1 MAWLQTHWI
10 AVALLAAYG
19 TLLVRHAIEGRRGTK
34 GRADYYVGGRS
45 MGGVVLGLS
54 FFATYSSTNSFV
66 GFSGQAYTYGAPWL
80 LLAPA
85 VVVFSLA
92 AWIWVAP
99 RLRAFTGAVDSVT
112 LADYVGFRFESR
124 AARVLAAVIVIF
136 ASFLY
141 MIAVFKGIGN
151 LLEIFLDIPYRG
163 AIGFVFLVVVLYT
176 AVGGFISVVKT
187 DAVQGIVMSIAAVLL
202 FWGTLNS
209 AGGLGAIDAIR
220 QAPATSGLFRWDAAM
235 PFPVLIGIIV
245 AGTLKFI
252 VDPRQLSR
260 FYALAGP
267 QAVRR
272 GLIVSTIAFLGVYTL
287 LLPIGLY
294 AHAVI
299 GGGLAESDLVV
310 PTLLGDAGILPALP
324 AAFILVAMLAAAM
337 SSLDSVLL
345 VMASTWER
353 DVISFFRRA
362 EAGRDEGGDEG
373 RAVAHTRFWVAL
385 FAVITAALALNP
397 PGSIVTLTAF
407 SGGLYAAC
415 FFPAVVLGLLWR
427 RGSGAGAVA
436 SLLTGVTVLLCWDLV
451 PFAGA
456 VHEVFPAM
464 ALSLAAYVACGLAAP
479 PLAAARR
486 LDVSL

>member
-10 AVALLAAYG
+10 AVALLAGYG
-19 TLLVRHAIEGRRGTK
+19 VVLVRHAIEGRRGTRD
-34 GRADYYVGGRS
+34 RADYYVGGRT

-80 LLAPA
+80 LVAPA
-85 VVVFSLA
+85 VVIFSLA
-92 AWIWVAP
+92 AWVWVAP

-112 LADYVGFRFESR
+112 LADYVGFRFESG
-124 AARVLAAVIVIF
+124 AARLLAAVIVIF

-151 LLEIFLDIPYRG
+151 LLEVFLDIPYEA
-163 AIGFVFLVVVLYT
+163 AIGFVFLVVVFYT

-187 DAVQGIVMSIAAVLL
+187 DAVQGIVMSVAAALL
-202 FWGTLNS
+202 FWGTVRG
-209 AGGLGAIDAIR
+209 AGGLDAIEAIR
-220 QAPATSGLFRWDAAM
+220 AAPATEGLFRWDAAM
-235 PFPVLIGIIV
+235 PFPVLIGIVV

-260 FYALAGP
+260 FYALADP
-267 QAVRR
+267 TAVRR
-272 GLIVSTIAFLGVYTL
+272 GLVVSTIAFLVVYTM

-294 AHAVI
+294 AHAVL
-299 GGGLAESDLVV
+299 GSGLAESDLVV

-353 DVISFFRRA
+353 DVISFVRQV
-362 EAGRDEGGDEG
+362 EEG

-385 FAVITAALALNP
+385 FAIVTAWLSLNP

-427 RGSGAGAVA
+427 RGTGAGAVA
-436 SLLTGVTVLLCWDLV
+436 SLISGFVVLLFWDVV
-451 PFAGA
+451 PFSDA

-464 ALSLAAYVACGLAAP
+464 ALSLAAYVGFGLAAP
-479 PLAAARR
+479 PLEAAKR
-486 LDVSL
+486 LDTPL

>member
-1 MAWLQTHWI
+1 MPMAWLQTHWI
-10 AVALLAAYG
+10 AVALLAVYG
-19 TLLVRHAIEGRRGTK
+19 AVLVRHALEGRRGTK

-54 FFATYSSTNSFV
+54 FFATYSSTNSFI
-66 GFSGQAYTYGAPWL
+66 GFSGQAYTYGAAWL
-80 LLAPA
+80 LVAPA
-85 VVVFSLA
+85 VVIFSLS
-92 AWIWVAP
+92 AWVWVAP

-112 LADYVGFRFESR
+112 LADYVGFRFESGT
-124 AARVLAAVIVIF
+124 ARLLAAVIVIF

-151 LLEIFLDIPYRG
+151 LLEIFLDIPYAA
-163 AIGFVFLVVVLYT
+163 AIGFVFLIVVFYT

-202 FWGTLNS
+202 FWGTLRG

-220 QAPATSGLFRWDAAM
+220 AAPATEGLFRWDAAM
-235 PFPVLIGIIV
+235 PFPVLIGIVV

-260 FYALAGP
+260 FYALADP
-267 QAVRR
+267 AAVRR

-299 GGGLAESDLVV
+299 GSGLAESDLVV

-353 DVISFFRRA
+353 DVISLVRHV
-362 EAGRDEGGDEG
+362 EEG
-373 RAVAHTRFWVAL
+373 RAVAETRFWVAL
-385 FAVITAALALNP
+385 FAIITAWLSLNP

-427 RGSGAGAVA
+427 RGTGAGAVA
-436 SLLTGVTVLLCWDLV
+436 SLLIGLIVLLCWDWV
-451 PFAGA
+451 PFSEA

-464 ALSLAAYVACGLAAP
+464 ALSLAAYVGFGLAAP
-479 PLAAARR
+479 PLEAAKG
-486 LDVSL
+486 LDIKL

>member
-10 AVALLAAYG
+10 AVALLAGYG
-19 TLLVRHAIEGRRGTK
+19 VVLVRHAIEGRRGTRD
-34 GRADYYVGGRS
+34 RADYYVGGRT

-80 LLAPA
+80 LVAPA
-85 VVVFSLA
+85 VVIFSLA
-92 AWIWVAP
+92 AWVWVAP

-112 LADYVGFRFESR
+112 LADYVGFRFESG
-124 AARVLAAVIVIF
+124 AARLLAAVIVIF

-151 LLEIFLDIPYRG
+151 LLEVFLDIPYQA
-163 AIGFVFLVVVLYT
+163 AIGFVFLVVVFYT

-187 DAVQGIVMSIAAVLL
+187 DAVQGIVMSVAAALL
-202 FWGTLNS
+202 FWGTVRG
-209 AGGLGAIDAIR
+209 AGGLDAIEAIR
-220 QAPATSGLFRWDAAM
+220 AAPATEGLFRWDAAM
-235 PFPVLIGIIV
+235 PFPVLIGIVV

-260 FYALAGP
+260 FYALADP
-267 QAVRR
+267 TAVRR
-272 GLIVSTIAFLGVYTL
+272 GLVVSTIAFLVVYTM

-294 AHAVI
+294 AHAVL
-299 GGGLAESDLVV
+299 GSGLAESDLVV

-353 DVISFFRRA
+353 DVISFVRQV
-362 EAGRDEGGDEG
+362 EEG

-385 FAVITAALALNP
+385 FAIITAWLSLNP

-427 RGSGAGAVA
+427 RGTGAGVVA
-436 SLLTGVTVLLCWDLV
+436 SLISGFVVLLFWDVV
-451 PFAGA
+451 PFSEA

-464 ALSLAAYVACGLAAP
+464 ALSLAAYVGFGLAAP
-479 PLAAARR
+479 PLEAAKR
-486 LDVSL
+486 LDTPL

>member
-1 MAWLQTHWI
+1 MEWLQAHWI
-10 AVALLAAYG
+10 ALALLAGYG
-19 TLLVRHAIEGRRGTK
+19 VILVRHAIEGRRGTR

-80 LLAPA
+80 LVAPA
-85 VVVFSLA
+85 VVIFSLA
-92 AWIWVAP
+92 AWVWVAP

-124 AARVLAAVIVIF
+124 PARFLAAVIVIF

-151 LLEIFLDIPYRG
+151 LLEIFLDIPYEA
-163 AIGFVFLVVVLYT
+163 AIGFVFLVVVFYT

-187 DAVQGIVMSIAAVLL
+187 DAVQGIVMSIAAALL
-202 FWGTLNS
+202 FWGTIRG
-209 AGGLGAIDAIR
+209 AGGLGALDAIR
-220 QAPATSGLFRWDAAM
+220 AAPDTAGLFRWDAAM
-235 PFPVLIGIIV
+235 PFPVLIGIVV

-260 FYALAGP
+260 FYALANP
-267 QAVRR
+267 AAVRR
-272 GLIVSTIAFLGVYTL
+272 GLVVSTLAFLCVYTM

-310 PTLLGDAGILPALP
+310 PTLLGEAGILPALP

-345 VMASTWER
+345 VMASTWDR
-353 DVISFFRRA
+353 DVISLVRWT
-362 EAGRDEGGDEG
+362 DDEG
-373 RAVAHTRFWVAL
+373 RAVTNTRVWVAL
-385 FAVITAALALNP
+385 FAIVTAWLSLDP

-427 RGSGAGAVA
+427 RGTGAGAVA
-436 SLLTGVTVLLCWDLV
+436 SLLTGVLVLLLWRYV
-451 PFAGA
+451 PFSDA

-464 ALSLAAYVACGLAAP
+464 ALSLAAYVGFGLAAP
-479 PLAAARR
+479 PLEAAKR
-486 LDVSL
+486 LDAPM

>member
-10 AVALLAAYG
+10 AVALLALYG
-19 TLLVRHAIEGRRGTK
+19 ALLVRHAIEGRRGTK
-34 GRADYYVGGRS
+34 GQADYYVGGRS

-85 VVVFSLA
+85 VVVFSLS

-187 DAVQGIVMSIAAVLL
+187 DAVQGIVMSIAAILL

-209 AGGLGAIDAIR
+209 AGGLGAMDAIR
-220 QAPATSGLFRWDAAM
+220 EAPATSELFRWDAAM

-260 FYALAGP
+260 FYALADP
-267 QAVRR
+267 TAVRR

-299 GGGLAESDLVV
+299 GSGLAESDLVV
-310 PTLLGDAGILPALP
+310 PTLLGEAGILPALP

-353 DVISFFRRA
+353 DVISLFRPQA
-362 EAGRDEGGDEG
+362 DEG
-373 RAVAHTRFWVAL
+373 RAVANTRFWVAL
-385 FAVITAALALNP
+385 FAIITAGLALNP

-427 RGSGAGAVA
+427 RGTGTGAVA
-436 SLLTGVTVLLCWDLV
+436 SLVTGFTVLVCWDWV
-451 PFAGA
+451 PFSEA

-486 LDVSL
+486 LDIKL

>member
-10 AVALLAAYG
+10 ALALLAVYG
-19 TLLVRHAIEGRRGTK
+19 ALLVRHAIEGRRGTK

-85 VVVFSLA
+85 VVVFSLS

-124 AARVLAAVIVIF
+124 AARVLAAIIVIF

-187 DAVQGIVMSIAAVLL
+187 DAVQGIVMSIAAILL

-220 QAPATSGLFRWDAAM
+220 TAPATSELFRWDAAM

-260 FYALAGP
+260 FYALADP
-267 QAVRR
+267 TAVRR

-299 GGGLAESDLVV
+299 GSGLAESDLVV

-353 DVISFFRRA
+353 DVISLFRPRA
-362 EAGRDEGGDEG
+362 DEG
-373 RAVAHTRFWVAL
+373 RAVAHTRLWVAL
-385 FAVITAALALNP
+385 FAIITAWLALNP

-427 RGSGAGAVA
+427 RGTGAGAVA
-436 SLLTGVTVLLCWDLV
+436 SLLTGFTVLLFWDLV
-451 PFAGA
+451 PFSGA

-464 ALSLAAYVACGLAAP
+464 ALSLAAYVGCGLAAP

-486 LDVSL
+486 LDIKL

>member
-10 AVALLAAYG
+10 AVALLAVYG
-19 TLLVRHAIEGRRGTK
+19 ALLVRHAIEGRRGTK
-34 GRADYYVGGRS
+34 GRTDYYVGGRS

-92 AWIWVAP
+92 AWVWVAP

-112 LADYVGFRFESR
+112 LADYVGFRFESG
-124 AARVLAAVIVIF
+124 AARVPAAVIVIF

-151 LLEIFLDIPYRG
+151 LLEIFLDIPYKG
-163 AIGFVFLVVVLYT
+163 AIGFVFIVVVLYT

-187 DAVQGIVMSIAAVLL
+187 DAVQGIVMSIAAILL

-209 AGGLGAIDAIR
+209 AGGLEAIDAIR
-220 QAPATSGLFRWDAAM
+220 AAPATEGLFRWDAAM

-260 FYALAGP
+260 FYALADP
-267 QAVRR
+267 TAVRR

-299 GGGLAESDLVV
+299 GSGLAESDLVV

-353 DVISFFRRA
+353 DVISLFRPQA
-362 EAGRDEGGDEG
+362 DEG
-373 RAVAHTRFWVAL
+373 RAVAHTRLWVAL
-385 FAVITAALALNP
+385 FAIITAWLALNP

-427 RGSGAGAVA
+427 RGTGAGAVA
-436 SLLTGVTVLLCWDLV
+436 SLTTGFVVLLCWDWV
-451 PFAGA
+451 PFSEA

-464 ALSLAAYVACGLAAP
+464 ALSLVAYVICGLAAP

-486 LDVSL
+486 LDIKL

>member
-1 MAWLQTHWI
+1 MVWLQTHWI
-10 AVALLAAYG
+10 AVALLVVYG

-66 GFSGQAYTYGAPWL
+66 GFSGQAYTYGAAWL
-80 LLAPA
+80 LVAPA
-85 VVVFSLA
+85 VVIFSLS
-92 AWIWVAP
+92 AWVWVAP

-151 LLEIFLDIPYRG
+151 LLEVFLDIPYEA
-163 AIGFVFLVVVLYT
+163 AIGFVFLVVVFYT

-187 DAVQGIVMSIAAVLL
+187 DAVQGVVMSIAAVLL
-202 FWGTLNS
+202 FWGTLRS
-209 AGGLGAIDAIR
+209 AGGLGALDAIR
-220 QAPATSGLFRWDAAM
+220 TAPATEGLFRWDAAM

-260 FYALAGP
+260 FYALADP
-267 QAVRR
+267 TAVRR

-299 GGGLAESDLVV
+299 GSGLAESDLVV
-310 PTLLGDAGILPALP
+310 PTLLGEAGILPALP
-324 AAFILVAMLAAAM
+324 SAFILVAMLAAAM

-353 DVISFFRRA
+353 DVTSLVRQV
-362 EAGRDEGGDEG
+362 DEE
-373 RAVAHTRFWVAL
+373 RAVVNTRFWVAL
-385 FAVITAALALNP
+385 FAVITAGLALNP

-427 RGSGAGAVA
+427 RGTGAGAIA
-436 SLLTGVTVLLCWDLV
+436 SLLIGFIVLLCWDWV
-451 PFAGA
+451 PFSEA

-464 ALSLAAYVACGLAAP
+464 ALSLAAYVGFGLAAP
-479 PLAAARR
+479 PLEAAKR
-486 LDVSL
+486 LDITL

>member
-10 AVALLAAYG
+10 PVALLAVYG
-19 TLLVRHAIEGRRGTK
+19 VVLVRHAIEGRRGTR
-34 GRADYYVGGRS
+34 GRADYYIGGRT

-80 LLAPA
+80 LVAPA
-85 VVVFSLA
+85 VVIFSLS
-92 AWIWVAP
+92 AWVWVAP

-112 LADYVGFRFESR
+112 LADYVGFRFESGL
-124 AARVLAAVIVIF
+124 ARFLAAVIVIF

-151 LLEIFLDIPYRG
+151 LLEVFLDIPYKA
-163 AIGFVFLVVVLYT
+163 AIGFVFLVVVFYT

-202 FWGTLNS
+202 FWGTVRS
-209 AGGLGAIDAIR
+209 AGGLAAMDAIR
-220 QAPATSGLFRWDAAM
+220 AAPATEGLFRWDAAM
-235 PFPVLIGIIV
+235 PFPVLIGIVV

-260 FYALAGP
+260 FYALADP
-267 QAVRR
+267 TAVRR
-272 GLIVSTIAFLGVYTL
+272 GLIVSTIAFLSVYTL

-299 GGGLAESDLVV
+299 GSGLAESDLVV

-353 DVISFFRRA
+353 DVVSFVRHV
-362 EAGRDEGGDEG
+362 EEG
-373 RAVAHTRFWVAL
+373 RVVAHTRFWVAL
-385 FAVITAALALNP
+385 FAIITAWLSLNP

-427 RGSGAGAVA
+427 RGTGAGAIA
-436 SLLTGVTVLLCWDLV
+436 SLVTGFVVLLFWDFV
-451 PFAGA
+451 PFSEA

-464 ALSLAAYVACGLAAP
+464 AISLAAYVGFGLAAP
-479 PLAAARR
+479 PLEAAKR
-486 LDVSL
+486 LDTPL

>member
-10 AVALLAAYG
+10 AVALLALYG
-19 TLLVRHAIEGRRGTK
+19 ALLVRHAIEGRRGTK
-34 GRADYYVGGRS
+34 GQADYYVGGRS

-85 VVVFSLA
+85 VVVFSLS

-187 DAVQGIVMSIAAVLL
+187 DAVQGIVMSIAAILL

-209 AGGLGAIDAIR
+209 AGGLGAMDAIR
-220 QAPATSGLFRWDAAM
+220 EAPATSELFRWDAAM

-260 FYALAGP
+260 FYALADP
-267 QAVRR
+267 TAVRR

-299 GGGLAESDLVV
+299 GSGLAESDLVV
-310 PTLLGDAGILPALP
+310 PTLLGEAGILPALP

-353 DVISFFRRA
+353 DVISLFRPQA
-362 EAGRDEGGDEG
+362 DEG
-373 RAVAHTRFWVAL
+373 RAVANTRLWVAL
-385 FAVITAALALNP
+385 FAIITAGLALNP

-427 RGSGAGAVA
+427 RGTGTGAVA
-436 SLLTGVTVLLCWDLV
+436 SLVTGFTVLMCWDWV
-451 PFAGA
+451 PFSEA

-479 PLAAARR
+479 PLAAAER
-486 LDVSL
+486 LDIKL